1 MDGTPGVPPRGETV
15 TTDIASA
22 PLRIAFF
29 SEVYW
34 PMVSGV
40 AITLQRAVEAL
51 QARGHSVRV
60 YTASYPLD
68 DGVPDRP
75 EVHRSPSRSFFLYPD
90 MQWAFPRHREL
101 VRDATAFRPDV
112 IHAATEFAV
121 GVAGIRVAKA
131 LGVPA
136 VASAHTHY
144 DEYAARY
151 RLHWALGPGWRY
163 LRWFYGRTERV
174 LCPSRVYEEHL
185 RRRGVPHTA
194 LWTRGV
200 DASAFAPAFRS
211 DAYRRAVGVGPD
223 DLLVT
228 YVGRLAPEKNLDLLL
243 DAWPAIAGRHA
254 GARLALVGGGP
265 RADALARRRVP
276 GVRMMGELGGA
287 ELSSAYAS
295 ADIFAFPSTSET
307 FGNVLLEAM
316 ASGVAPVVAASGG
329 VLDFSRHGENAWLV
343 EPNSRDALA
352 EGIGRL
358 AGDPALRARLGAG
371 AVRTA
376 VARRWDVIHDG
387 LAELYR
393 EVAGKGRLVRAA

>member
-1 MDGTPGVPPRGETV
+1 M

-40 AITLQRAVEAL
+40 AITLQRAVDAL
-51 QARGHSVRV
+51 RARGHSVRV
-60 YTASYPLD
+60 YTASYALA
-68 DGVPDRP
+68 DGVVDRP
-75 EVHRSPSRSFFLYPD
+75 EVHRSRSRSFFLYPD

-101 VRDATAFRPDV
+101 VRDAAAFRPDV

-144 DEYAARY
+144 DEYASRY

-185 RRRGVPHTA
+185 HGRGVPHTA

-200 DASAFAPAFRS
+200 DTAVFAPGFRS
-211 DAYRRAVGVGPD
+211 RAYRDAVGVGPD

-243 DAWPAIAGRHA
+243 DAWRRIAERRP

-265 RADALARRRVP
+265 RAEALARRRLP
-276 GVRMMGELGGA
+276 GVRMMGELRGP
-287 ELSSAYAS
+287 ELSAAYAS
-295 ADIFAFPSTSET
+295 ADVFAFPSTSET

-329 VLDFSRHGENAWLV
+329 VLDFARHEENAWLV
-343 EPNSRDALA
+343 EPNSELALGDGIERLA
-352 EGIGRL
+352 E
-358 AGDPALRARLGAG
+358 DPELRRRLGAG

-376 VARRWDVIHDG
+376 AARRWDAIHDG

>member
-1 MDGTPGVPPRGETV
+1 MGVLTSPLPEV
-15 TTDIASA
+15 ATTDDGSA

-40 AITLQRAVEAL
+40 AITLQRAVDAL
-51 QARGHSVRV
+51 RARGHAVRV
-60 YTASYPLD
+60 YTASYPLA

-75 EVHRSPSRSFFLYPD
+75 EVHRSRSRAFFLYPD

-101 VRDATAFRPDV
+101 VRDAADFRPDV
-112 IHAATEFAV
+112 VHAATEFAV

-151 RLHWALGPGWRY
+151 RLGWALEPGWRY

-174 LCPSRVYEEHL
+174 LCPSRVYENHL
-185 RRRGVPHTA
+185 HGRGVSHTA

-200 DASAFAPAFRS
+200 DTSVFAPAFRS
-211 DAYRRAVGVGPD
+211 AAYREAVGVGSD

-243 DAWPAIAGRHA
+243 DAWRLIAARHP

-265 RADALARRRVP
+265 RAESLARRRLP
-276 GVRMMGELGGA
+276 GVRLMGELRGDA
-287 ELSSAYAS
+287 LSAAYAS
-295 ADIFAFPSTSET
+295 ADVFAFPSTSET

-316 ASGVAPVVAASGG
+316 ASGVAPVVAAAGG
-329 VLDFSRHGENAWLV
+329 VMDFARHGENAWTVKPNSSEALV
-343 EPNSRDALA
+343 E
-352 EGIGRL
+352 GIDRL
-358 AGDPALRARLGAG
+358 AGDPALRERLGAG

-376 VARRWDVIHDG
+376 AARRWDAIHDG
-387 LAELYR
+387 LAQLYR

>member
-1 MDGTPGVPPRGETV
+1 MTPLAFLPHGEAV
-15 TTDIASA
+15 TTDIDRPAM
-22 PLRIAFF
+22 RIAFF

-40 AITLQRAVEAL
+40 AITLRRAVDAL
-51 QARGHSVRV
+51 RARGHAVRV
-60 YTASYPLD
+60 YTASYALAE
-68 DGVPDRP
+68 GVADRA
-75 EVHRSPSRSFFLYPD
+75 EVHRSRSRSFFLYPD

-101 VRDATAFRPDV
+101 VADAAAFSPDI
-112 IHAATEFAV
+112 IHVATEFAV
-121 GVAGIRVAKA
+121 GVAGLRVARA

-151 RLHWALGPGWRY
+151 RLHWALTPGWRY

-174 LCPSRVYEEHL
+174 LCPSRIYESHL
-185 RRRGVPHTA
+185 HGRGVRHTA

-200 DASAFAPAFRS
+200 DTATFAPGFRS
-211 DAYRRAVGVGPD
+211 AEYRAAVGAGPD
-223 DLLVT
+223 DLLMT

-243 DAWPAIAGRHA
+243 DAWPAIVARHPR
-254 GARLALVGGGP
+254 ARLALVGGGP
-265 RADALARRRVP
+265 RADALARRQLP
-276 GVRMMGELGGA
+276 GVRLMGELGGTA
-287 ELSSAYAS
+287 LSAAYAS

-316 ASGVAPVVAASGG
+316 AAGVAPVVARSGG
-329 VLDFSRHGENAWLV
+329 VLDFARHAENAWLV
-343 EPNSRDALA
+343 EPNSVEALVQ
-352 EGIGRL
+352 GIERVAADGELRRRL
-358 AGDPALRARLGAG
+358 SAG

-376 VARRWDVIHDG
+376 AARRWDVVHDG

-393 EVAGKGRLVRAA
+393 EVAGAGRLVRAA

>member
-1 MDGTPGVPPRGETV
+1 
-15 TTDIASA
+15 
-22 PLRIAFF
+22 
-29 SEVYW
+29 
-34 PMVSGV
+34 MVSGV
-40 AITLQRAVEAL
+40 AITLQRAVDAL
-51 QARGHSVRV
+51 RARGHAVRV
-60 YTASYPLD
+60 YTASYALA
-68 DGVPDRP
+68 DGVADRP
-75 EVHRSPSRSFFLYPD
+75 EVHRSRSRSFFLYPD

-101 VRDATAFRPDV
+101 VRDAAAFRPDV

-121 GVAGIRVAKA
+121 GVAGIRVAKS

-151 RLHWALGPGWRY
+151 HLHWALGPGWRY

-174 LCPSRVYEEHL
+174 LCPSRIYEEHL
-185 RRRGVPHTA
+185 HGRGVPHTA

-200 DASAFAPAFRS
+200 DTSVFAPEFRS
-211 DAYRRAVGVGPD
+211 AAYRDAVGVGPG

-243 DAWPAIAGRHA
+243 DAWRTIAERHP

-265 RADALARRRVP
+265 RAEALAERRLP

-287 ELSSAYAS
+287 ELSAAYAS
-295 ADIFAFPSTSET
+295 ADVFAFPSTSET

-329 VLDFSRHGENAWLV
+329 VLDFARHDENAWLV
-343 EPNSRDALA
+343 RPNSEQALVD
-352 EGIGRL
+352 GIDRLAADPGLRTRL
-358 AGDPALRARLGAG
+358 AGG

-376 VARRWDVIHDG
+376 VGRRWDAIHDG